1 MTTTVENDPF
11 LLTRNNAASYFFNKD
26 CPVIYVSSFSKTVS
40 ASLRCGF
47 IAASKPVIKSLT
59 RLKMITVIN
68 TSSITE
74 NILNHL
80 ITSGAL
86 ANHLQALKSISYE
99 KSAAAI
105 TALNKIDGL
114 TLYPHNPSGNFL
126 WFRIPMDDK
135 RAVNDAKS
143 NNIFIAP
150 GNLFFPSDPA
160 YFALRVNKFYIDKA
174 TVKFIK
180 TIMFNNH

>member
-1 MTTTVENDPF
+1 M
-11 LLTRNNAASYFFNKD
+11 
-26 CPVIYVSSFSKTVS
+26 
-40 ASLRCGF
+40 
-47 IAASKPVIKSLT
+47 
-59 RLKMITVIN
+59 
-68 TSSITE
+68 E

-86 ANHLQALKSISYE
+86 ANHLHALKTLSDE

-105 TALNKIDGL
+105 TALSKIDGL
-114 TLYPHNPSGNFL
+114 TLYPHNSSGNFL

-135 RAVNDAKS
+135 KVVNDAKS

-150 GNLFFPSDPA
+150 GNLFFPSASP
-160 YFALRVNKFYIDKA
+160 YFALRVNKFYIDKT

-180 TIMFNNH
+180 TTVFNNH